1 MSFLTLNKEKNKRVL
16 GSIMGKKTR
25 LFILSL
31 LLTNTAMAQNGS
43 GDFFTNI
50 GKIYVVV
57 AVLLIM
63 FAILVGF
70 LIFLERKISK
80 LEKQITDESN

>member
-1 MSFLTLNKEKNKRVL
+1 MNKEKNKRVL
-16 GSIMGKKTR
+16 TLIMGKKTR
-25 LFILSL
+25 MLVLSL
-31 LLTNTAMAQNGS
+31 LLANTAMAQDGS
-43 GDFFTNI
+43 SDFFTSI

-70 LIFLERKISK
+70 LFFLERKISK

>member
-1 MSFLTLNKEKNKRVL
+1 LNKEKNKRVL
-16 GSIMGKKTR
+16 TLIMGKKTR
-25 LFILSL
+25 LLVLSL
-31 LLTNTAMAQNGS
+31 LLTHTAMAQDGS
-43 GDFFTNI
+43 SDFFTSI

-63 FAILVGF
+63 FAIIVGF
-70 LIFLERKISK
+70 LLFLERKISK